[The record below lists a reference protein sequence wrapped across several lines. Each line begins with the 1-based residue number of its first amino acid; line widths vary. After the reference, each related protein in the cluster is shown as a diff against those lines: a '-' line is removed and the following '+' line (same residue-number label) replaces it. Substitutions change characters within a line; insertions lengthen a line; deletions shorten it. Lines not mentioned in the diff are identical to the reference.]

1 MTIRRTYTMRKYE
14 LMTVFTTDEDK
25 FKAASDAVRSVLA
38 NFGATIDKEE
48 PYGDRDLTYVIEKQ
62 KRGRFVLFTVSANP
76 AKISEIE
83 SQLKLTQNLLKWL
96 FVKLDEK
103 SN

>member
-1 MTIRRTYTMRKYE
+1 MRKYE
-14 LMTVFTTDEDK
+14 LMTVFSTEEDK
-25 FKAASDAVRSVLA
+25 FKAASEALRSVLA

-48 PYGDRDLTYVIEKQ
+48 SYGDRDLTYVIDKQ

-76 AKISEIE
+76 AKITEIE
-83 SQLKLTQNLLKWL
+83 SHFRLTKNLLKWL

-103 SN
+103 KN

>member
-1 MTIRRTYTMRKYE
+1 MRKYE
-14 LMTVFTTDEDK
+14 LMTVFYTEEDK
-25 FKAASDAVRSVLA
+25 FKASSDAVRAVLA

-48 PYGDRDLTYVIEKQ
+48 SYGDRDLTYIIDKQ

-83 SQLKLTQNLLKWL
+83 SQFNLTKNLLKYL
-96 FVKLDEK
+96 FVKVEE
-103 SN
+103 

>member
-1 MTIRRTYTMRKYE
+1 MRKYE
-14 LMTVFTTDEDK
+14 LMTVFSTEEDK
-25 FKAASDAVRSVLA
+25 FKASSDAVRTVLG

-48 PYGDRDLTYVIEKQ
+48 SYGDRDLTYVIEKQ

-83 SQLKLTQNLLKWL
+83 SQFNLTKDLLKYL
-96 FVKLDEK
+96 FVKVEE
-103 SN
+103 

>member
-1 MTIRRTYTMRKYE
+1 MRKYE

-25 FKAASDAVRSVLA
+25 FKAASEAVRSVLA

-48 PYGDRDLTYVIEKQ
+48 PYGDRDLTYIIEKQ

-83 SQLKLTQNLLKWL
+83 NQLKLTKDLLKWL
-96 FVKLDEK
+96 FVKLDDK
-103 SN
+103 NN